1 MLVTRPRR
9 NRKAKVLTNAG
20 HPRNRHKRI
29 AVEYLT
35 TWTID
40 APNCWGYKAAKRVEE
55 SIIPRSP
62 NVDCRFSIHWP
73 SDERYRCPVKN
84 FLCHWVWDRCL
95 RSSICL
101 SVHVDPDCRIIPFL
115 PDISR
120 AKELSPSFSP
130 PELSVSAQIGS
141 SDPRES
147 ISPSRNKSIS
157 PSPNQAYLPPITV
170 PWPGNRTTAWAAAA
184 SPLGRVMLRTPASLS
199 TRHVR
204 GTPVAETSHQ
214 AWAALTSSRPGRSAR
229 LAARRSSRTRK
240 STRRHYARS

>member
-73 SDERYRCPVKN
+73 SDATKTVHSVIGASARQYPQREHR
-84 FLCHWVWDRCL
+84 
-95 RSSICL
+95 CL

-120 AKELSPSFSP
+120 FPLPSP
-130 PELSVSAQIGS
+130 
-141 SDPRES
+141 R
-147 ISPSRNKSIS
+147 PSS
-157 PSPNQAYLPPITV
+157 PSPPKSAPRIHV
-170 PWPGNRTTAWAAAA
+170 NRSLHPEINRYPHPQIKPTFLQLRCHGLVTARRH
-184 SPLGRVMLRTPASLS
+184 GR
-199 TRHVR
+199 
-204 GTPVAETSHQ
+204 
-214 AWAALTSSRPGRSAR
+214 RPHLRSAG
-229 LAARRSSRTRK
+229 
-240 STRRHYARS
+240 

>member
-73 SDERYRCPVKN
+73 SDATKTVHSVIGASARQYPQREHR
-84 FLCHWVWDRCL
+84 
-95 RSSICL
+95 CL